1 MFSLEFLSAVFAIVV
16 IDIVL
21 AGDNAIVIG
30 LAARNLPKLQQKKA
44 ILLGTFGAV
53 VIRICATIFVV
64 WLLKIPGLLLAGGL
78 MLIWIAYKLLT
89 DKKDS
94 AEDEIEAKSSLF
106 DAVRTIIIADACM
119 GLDNVLG
126 VAGAAQGNFTLVILG
141 LMISIPI
148 VVFSSTLV
156 IKLVERFPIIIDL
169 GAAVLGWT
177 AAKMIVG
184 EPFLAD
190 WTGNPAVKWG
200 LAVVIIFGILAAA
213 TYKNRAVKTSEA
225 SIKATKA
232 QKIEVQ

>member
-1 MFSLEFLSAVFAIVV
+1 MFSLELWSAVFAIVV

-53 VIRICATIFVV
+53 VIRICATVFVV
-64 WLLKIPGLLLAGGL
+64 WLLQVPGLLLAGGL
-78 MLIWIAYKLLT
+78 MLIWIAFKLLT
-89 DKKDS
+89 DKNEKVEE
-94 AEDEIEAKSSLF
+94 AVAAKSNLF

-184 EPFLAD
+184 EPFLAT
-190 WTGNPAVKWG
+190 WTAGPYVKWI
-200 LAVVIIFGILAAA
+200 LAVVIIGGILGAAA
-213 TYKNRAVKTSEA
+213 YKNRLSTTEEIPQSE
-225 SIKATKA
+225 S
-232 QKIEVQ
+232 EL

>member
-1 MFSLEFLSAVFAIVV
+1 MFSLELWSAVFAIVV

-53 VIRICATIFVV
+53 VIRICATVFVV
-64 WLLKIPGLLLAGGL
+64 WLLQVPGLLLAGGL
-78 MLIWIAYKLLT
+78 MLIWIAFKLLT
-89 DKKDS
+89 DKNEKVEE
-94 AEDEIEAKSSLF
+94 AVAAKSNLF
-106 DAVRTIIIADACM
+106 DAIRTIIIADACM

-156 IKLVERFPIIIDL
+156 IKLVERFPVIIDL

-184 EPFLAD
+184 EPFLAA
-190 WTGNPAVKWG
+190 WTAGPYVKWI
-200 LAVVIIFGILAAA
+200 LAVVIIGGILVAAA
-213 TYKNRAVKTSEA
+213 YKNRLSTTEEIPQSE
-225 SIKATKA
+225 S
-232 QKIEVQ
+232 EL

>member
-44 ILLGTFGAV
+44 ILFGTFGAV
-53 VIRICATIFVV
+53 IIRICATIFVV
-64 WLLKIPGLLLAGGL
+64 WLLKIPGLLAIGGI
-78 MLIWIAYKLLT
+78 MLIWIAFKLLT
-89 DKKDS
+89 DKK
-94 AEDEIEAKSSLF
+94 ENLDEEVKAKSSLF

-119 GLDNVLG
+119 GLDNVIG

-156 IKLVERFPIIIDL
+156 IKLVERFPIIIEL

-177 AAKMIVG
+177 AAKMIVS

-190 WTGNPAVKWG
+190 WTANPIVKWV
-200 LAVVIIFGILAAA
+200 LAIVIITGIIGLA
-213 TYKNRAVKTSEA
+213 TYKNRQSVPKVTHHS
-225 SIKATKA
+225 
-232 QKIEVQ
+232 QPDL